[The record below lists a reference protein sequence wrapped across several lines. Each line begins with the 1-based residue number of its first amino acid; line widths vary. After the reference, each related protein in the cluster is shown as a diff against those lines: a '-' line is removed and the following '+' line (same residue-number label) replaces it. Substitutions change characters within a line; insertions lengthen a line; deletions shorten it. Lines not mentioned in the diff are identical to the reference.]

1 MTIAFNL
8 SQLANYVNSS
18 GLLDASTGLINSI
31 TVSNGGT
38 GRTTQTAYAVICGG
52 ATTTAAQQSIASVGT
67 AGQIL
72 TSNGAGALP
81 TFQAPPSAGVTSLA
95 AGTGISVS
103 ASTGA
108 VTVSALS
115 YSFNS
120 VGSYAMGK
128 INNGS
133 ASSGGNYSAG
143 AGGQQITSGATNE
156 NISYSSNNLSGT
168 WKWMGANTGG
178 DEVNSV
184 VYRVA

>member
-18 GLLDASTGLINSI
+18 GLLDASTGLVNSI

-120 VGSYAMGK
+120 VGSYAF
-128 INNGS
+128 GS
-133 ASSGGNYSAG
+133 IDGIPSSGSNYSAG
-143 AGGQQITSGATNE
+143 GGGGQMQSASINE
-156 NISYSSNNLSGT
+156 NAVWKSNNLSGT
-168 WKWMGANTGG
+168 WKWMGNSPPVSDVGG
-178 DEVNSV
+178 VI
-184 VYRVA
+184 YRVA

>member
-18 GLLDASTGLINSI
+18 GLLDASTGLVNSI

-120 VGSYAMGK
+120 VGSYAFGSLQGGIPSSGSNYPAGGGGGQMS
-128 INNGS
+128 S
-133 ASSGGNYSAG
+133 ASVDVNAVW
-143 AGGQQITSGATNE
+143 T
-156 NISYSSNNLSGT
+156 SNNLSGT
-168 WKWMGANTGG
+168 WKWMGNSPPVNEVGG
-178 DEVNSV
+178 VI
-184 VYRVA
+184 YRVA